1 MTSQKRDS
9 HRDSDKHWPSLLEV
23 ARTLYGSAQFV
34 ISSARLFSVFRG
46 VLVSKFDELPG
57 EYNVEQIKTLPVIR
71 DSNTLKLGEFV
82 HYKTKPVL
90 ELLGVY
96 EQTPNVSGRFR

>member
-1 MTSQKRDS
+1 M
-9 HRDSDKHWPSLLEV
+9 
-23 ARTLYGSAQFV
+23 
-34 ISSARLFSVFRG
+34 ISSARRFSVFRS

>member
-1 MTSQKRDS
+1 MTSQKRDP
-9 HRDSDKHWPSLLEV
+9 HRDSDKHWPSILEV
-23 ARTLYGSAQFV
+23 GRTLYGSAQFA
-34 ISSARLFSVFRG
+34 ISFARLFSVFRS
-46 VLVSKFDELPG
+46 VPISKFEERPG